1 MPLPLAK
8 CCRDVRGRVCVCVCI
23 GGGGRG
29 KESGSVY
36 LRASR
41 GRSYGFMMVVDGT
54 GGEEKE
60 RPAVEV

>member
-1 MPLPLAK
+1 MHLPLAK
-8 CCRDVRGRVCVCVCI
+8 CCRDVRVRVYLCVCVCI

-29 KESGSVY
+29 KESESVY

-41 GRSYGFMMVVDGT
+41 GRSMVVVDGT

>member
-1 MPLPLAK
+1 M
-8 CCRDVRGRVCVCVCI
+8 CICVCVCI

-29 KESGSVY
+29 KESESVY

-41 GRSYGFMMVVDGT
+41 GRSMVVVDGT

-60 RPAVEV
+60 RPAVEA